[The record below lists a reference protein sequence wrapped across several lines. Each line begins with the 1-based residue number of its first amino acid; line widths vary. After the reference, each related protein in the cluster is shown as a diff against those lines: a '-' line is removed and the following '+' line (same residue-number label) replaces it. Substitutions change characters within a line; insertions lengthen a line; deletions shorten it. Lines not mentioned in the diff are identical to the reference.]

1 MSSSTISIPPTD
13 SVPSFAGRLEGTAA
27 AVGGATGVGIFAA
40 INSLVRWVVRSDA
53 WIFFFLITKPLIDLT
68 WRWSFF
74 RFSEQ
79 KVNFQTFVGL
89 VVLTLNGIAILNRG
103 TRHQLPR
110 RVLLFLGCAT
120 LSVIVSPSSWGFNE
134 LLRLF
139 AGTAF
144 FYTAGRF
151 LADPGRFDR
160 FAKAFLIVAT
170 VPILLSFLQIAGLLP
185 YDYWD
190 WIATGAVGRV
200 SGTYNHP
207 LGLVFLFM
215 YVFPL
220 ALYIANGSQQ
230 TPSAK
235 KWAWF
240 LLISASIVLVFT
252 YHRVGYVAIALEVLI
267 WLYLSRGK
275 KPAIAFLVILAVVGV
290 GYGNFFSVLF
300 EPVRQSVEDGSDYS
314 GEHFLRG
321 RGFQWLLYA
330 ESYLSGDPIH
340 WVLGL
345 GGSVIEG
352 VDSDDDSYVLSPNE
366 PHNDYIRILHAYG
379 LLGLVLYVSILIQF
393 FRRAIHHLHCPDS
406 FGRSLAQV
414 MLPILAAVLLLSL
427 TTEPMRYPTAVWYLF
442 ALGSALFTVQVKSRS
457 PLKERASP

>member
-160 FAKAFLIVAT
+160 FAKIFLIVAA

-190 WIATGAVGRV
+190 WIETGAIGRV
-200 SGTYNHP
+200 SGTYNTP
-207 LGLVFLFM
+207 LGLIFLFM

-220 ALYIANGSQQ
+220 ALCVADGTTQ

-275 KPAIAFLVILAVVGV
+275 KPAI
-290 GYGNFFSVLF
+290 
-300 EPVRQSVEDGSDYS
+300 
-314 GEHFLRG
+314 
-321 RGFQWLLYA
+321 
-330 ESYLSGDPIH
+330 
-340 WVLGL
+340 
-345 GGSVIEG
+345 
-352 VDSDDDSYVLSPNE
+352 
-366 PHNDYIRILHAYG
+366 
-379 LLGLVLYVSILIQF
+379 
-393 FRRAIHHLHCPDS
+393 
-406 FGRSLAQV
+406 
-414 MLPILAAVLLLSL
+414 
-427 TTEPMRYPTAVWYLF
+427 
-442 ALGSALFTVQVKSRS
+442 
-457 PLKERASP
+457 

>member
-1 MSSSTISIPPTD
+1 MSSSPISIPPTD
-13 SVPSFAGRLEGTAA
+13 SVPSFAGRFEGTAA
-27 AVGGATGVGIFAA
+27 AVGGAAAVGTFAA
-40 INSLVRWVVRSDA
+40 INSLVRWGSKSDA
-53 WIFFFLITKPLIDLT
+53 WIFFFLVSKPLFDLT

-79 KVNFQTFVGL
+79 NVNVQTFVGL
-89 VVLTLNGIAILNRG
+89 IVLILNGIAILNRE
-103 TRHQLPR
+103 TRHRLPR
-110 RVLLFLGCAT
+110 RVLLFLSCAT

-151 LADPGRFDR
+151 LADPGRFDH
-160 FAKAFLIVAT
+160 FAKAFLVAAT
-170 VPILLSFLQIAGLLP
+170 VPILLAFLQIAGFLP

-190 WIATGAVGRV
+190 WIETVAIGRV

-207 LGLVFLFM
+207 LGLIFLFM

-230 TPSAK
+230 TPSAR
-235 KWAWF
+235 KWAWL

-252 YHRVGYVAIALEVLI
+252 YHRVGYLAIALEVLI
-267 WLYLSRGK
+267 WLYLSRGRK
-275 KPAIAFLVILAVVGV
+275 AAIIFLIALAVLTIMSF
-290 GYGNFFSVLF
+290 NFIKVLY
-300 EPVRQSVEDGSDYS
+300 EPATQSLEDGSDYS

-330 ESYLSGDPIH
+330 ESYVSGGPIH
-340 WVLGL
+340 WILGR

-352 VDSDDDSYVLSPNE
+352 IDSDDDSYVLSPNE

-379 LLGLVLYVSILIQF
+379 LLGLVLYLLILTQF
-393 FRRAIHHLHCPDS
+393 FRRAIHHLHSPDS
-406 FGRSLAQV
+406 FVRSLAQV

-442 ALGSALFTVQVKSRS
+442 ALGSALFSVQVKSLP
-457 PLKERASP
+457 PLKEGLKP